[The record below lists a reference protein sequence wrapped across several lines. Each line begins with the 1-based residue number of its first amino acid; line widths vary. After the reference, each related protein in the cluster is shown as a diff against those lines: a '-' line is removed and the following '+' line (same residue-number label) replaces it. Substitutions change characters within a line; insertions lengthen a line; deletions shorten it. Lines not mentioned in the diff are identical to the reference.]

1 MSERKMESEVN
12 YSRKQMNPILEK
24 FQINP
29 QTNEV
34 FKEIL
39 SLFEDKPI
47 YQVWAA
53 KVVFGGIINIEKLQ
67 EIKRFVT
74 ENKTIIKKL
83 SKKNIISYTTKD
95 DIKNLFIEM
104 EVVEKISI
112 LNKLMNEYNTAQKKF
127 LKNKMNEL
135 ITNLLLANTN
145 SEFNLLFEMM
155 TKISRFHAER
165 YNNFKSTMSATRS
178 YEELKTCMLAAI
190 AESYDWDK
198 KSLITFKKVLGNDVD
213 VVYEKDNIVMMKVNT
228 FKASVSLCGGGR
240 TTWCISR
247 DQEMWERYVSNNT
260 RRSQYFIWNFSLPE
274 THELSHVGF
283 TVEKGNDI
291 IYAHSKGNYNL
302 INSLNIDGKKVSIH
316 EVLKSYEIP
325 KSKFFVFGKTK
336 YTWNL
341 NSFIKFI
348 KQEKFETEVCL
359 TKNNCAV
366 VRVMNDKSFEYIT
379 CHTMINP
386 KKFNVSSNDSNKI
399 YVILNFNLN
408 VIDDNSI
415 VVFSYERDIYGSYSL
430 TQSSDAYGAQVDLKY
445 LETIGINEDEYIAQ
459 ENIDINVLLHKY
471 IDEGNEKKA
480 IELINENHDEL
491 NVNYRFNNVAPIFKA
506 AENGMM
512 DLFDVLISHKS
523 FDVNEDSGLS
533 ESIGHFL
540 IYQYVYESK
549 NNDKKKSKIY
559 KTMIDKILDFE
570 KFNVNAVNI
579 IYETILD
586 FACNY
591 SETTW
596 VVEKLVANKKVNVN
610 IISDSGNT
618 ALGYAIEF
626 QNLAAVKLLGQ
637 RPDLIVRKEDERLA
651 KEYGIDL
658 KQYINPKPFAD
669 GSWESEAVEI
679 VKPTSTFQ
687 ELFNKIFNIDS
698 F

>member
-1 MSERKMESEVN
+1 MSERKIESEAN

-29 QTNEV
+29 QTNET

-39 SLFEDKPI
+39 SLFEEKPS

-53 KVVFGGIINIEKLQ
+53 KVVFSGLIGIEKLQ
-67 EIKRFVT
+67 EIKRFIT

-83 SKKNIISYTTKD
+83 SKGNIVSYTTKD
-95 DIKNLFIEM
+95 DINNLFIEM

-112 LNKLMNEYNTAQKKF
+112 LNKLMNEYNTLQKKF
-127 LKNKMNEL
+127 LKTKLNEL
-135 ITNLLLANTN
+135 ITNLLLTNTN
-145 SEFNLLFEMM
+145 SEFNLLFELM

-190 AESYDWDK
+190 AESYDWTK
-198 KSLITFKKVLGNDVD
+198 ESLIKFKEVLGNDAD
-213 VVYEKDNIVMMKVNT
+213 VVYEKDNIVMMKVNS

-240 TTWCISR
+240 TTWCIAR
-247 DQEMWERYVSNNT
+247 DSEMWNRYVSNYT
-260 RRSQYFIWNFSLPE
+260 KRSQYFIWNFALPE
-274 THELSHVGF
+274 AHELSHVGF
-283 TVEKGNDI
+283 TVEQGNDI

-302 INSLNIDGKKVSIH
+302 INPLNIDGKKVSIH

-336 YTWNL
+336 YAWNL
-341 NSFIKFI
+341 NGFIKFI
-348 KQEKFETEVCL
+348 KQNKLEAEVCF
-359 TKNNCAV
+359 TKNNCAI
-366 VRVMNDKSFEYIT
+366 VRVKDAKAFEYLT
-379 CHTMINP
+379 SHSMINP
-386 KKFNVSSNDSNKI
+386 SKFSIPSNDNKKI

-408 VIDDNSI
+408 VIEDNSI
-415 VVFSYERDIYGSYSL
+415 VVFAYEKDIYGSYSL
-430 TQSSDAYGAQVDLKY
+430 KMSSDSYGAQVDLAY
-445 LETIGINEDEYIAQ
+445 LETIGVDEEEYLGKTT
-459 ENIDINVLLHKY
+459 IDNNVLLHKY

-480 IELINENHDEL
+480 IDLINEHYDEL
-491 NVNYRFNNVAPIFKA
+491 NVNYRFNNVAPIFKT
-506 AENGMM
+506 AENGMIG
-512 DLFDVLISHKS
+512 LFDVLINHKS

-549 NNDKKKSKIY
+549 NHDTKKSNIY
-559 KTMIDKILDFE
+559 KRMINKILDFE
-570 KFNVNAVNI
+570 RFNVNAVNI

-591 SETTW
+591 SETIW
-596 VVEKLVANKKVNVN
+596 IVEKLVANKKVNVN
-610 IISDSGNT
+610 IVSDNGNT

-626 QNLAAVKLLGQ
+626 QNFEAVKLLGQ

-651 KEYGIDL
+651 NEYGINL
-658 KQYINPKPFAD
+658 KEYINPQPFAD
-669 GSWESEAVEI
+669 GSWESEAVDV

-687 ELFNKIFNIDS
+687 ELFNKIFNVET